1 MLSPRTR
8 ASFNIGARFR
18 SSPIVDG
25 LEFPAERPVGEASS
39 TPAGE
44 AGRRGEDGAAGPSR
58 RRGAGGAFSFSK
70 SLKRM
75 SSELGGGEEESRA
88 SPSGSGG
95 LRSAKRT
102 LTALAGTDEAAEDG
116 RGGEACREL

>member
-1 MLSPRTR
+1 MGAAVLSPRTH

-25 LEFPAERPVGEASS
+25 LEFPAERPVGEAS
-39 TPAGE
+39 
-44 AGRRGEDGAAGPSR
+44 RRGEDGGAGPSR
-58 RRGAGGAFSFSK
+58 RRGAGGAFAFSK
-70 SLKRM
+70 SQKRM
-75 SSELGGGEEESRA
+75 SSELGGGEEESLA